1 MYEAFYGLR
10 DQPFRLTPDPSFMCM
25 TTHHQEALAG
35 LVYSV
40 CTRPGLTLL
49 TGDAGTG
56 KTTLLYTLLDL
67 LSKRR
72 YVTATCTNPV
82 LNREE
87 LYDLLITK
95 FGVVCASA
103 LKSRQLAGLE
113 DMFIRYRNDGRPAV
127 LIVDEAHR
135 LPMDLLEEIRLLLNM
150 ETPREKLLQ
159 IILAGQSELDDLLRL
174 PELRQLKQRVSAHC
188 RLRPLTSFEL
198 KEYVDHR
205 LSLAGLPGQT
215 LFPDAVVQRLHEYS
229 KGIPRLI
236 NNLCDATLQ
245 IGFATRTASIT
256 LTMVE
261 EAAKDL
267 DLTSRELLPDSRAT
281 ESVFSHASDEQRT
294 NGHAT
299 VFDSHAAV
307 EPRVPVASHSTRQ
320 KSVSFFAGLV
330 DRWK

>member
-1 MYEAFYGLR
+1 MYEAFYGLK

-56 KTTLLYTLLDL
+56 KTTLLYSLLDL

-82 LNREE
+82 MNREE
-87 LYDLLITK
+87 LYDLLLMK
-95 FGVVCASA
+95 FGVSCASS
-103 LKSRQLAGLE
+103 LKSRQLAALE
-113 DMFIRYRNDGRPAV
+113 ETFVRYRNDGRPAV

-135 LPMDLLEEIRLLLNM
+135 LPIDLLEEIRLLLNM

-159 IILAGQSELDDLLRL
+159 IILAGQSELDDLLRR
-174 PELRQLKQRVSAHC
+174 PDLRQLKQRVSAHC
-188 RLRPLTSFEL
+188 SLRPLSSSEV
-198 KEYVDHR
+198 KEYVNHR
-205 LSLAGLPGQT
+205 LGLAGLPEQT
-215 LFPDAVVQRLHEYS
+215 LFGDAVVQRVHQYT

-236 NNLCDATLQ
+236 NNLCDASLQ
-245 IGFATRTASIT
+245 IGFGTRTASIT
-256 LTMVE
+256 LSILE
-261 EAAKDL
+261 EAARDL
-267 DLTSRELLPDSRAT
+267 DLTPRDLLPDSRAT
-281 ESVFSHASDEQRT
+281 ENVSRQADEQRM
-294 NGHAT
+294 NGHAAL
-299 VFDSHAAV
+299 FDAHAV
-307 EPRVPVASHSTRQ
+307 EPRIPLASYASRQ

-330 DRWK
+330 DRWR

>member
-56 KTTLLYTLLDL
+56 KTTLLYSLLDL

-95 FGVVCASA
+95 FGVICASS
-103 LKSRQLAGLE
+103 LKSRQLAALE
-113 DMFIRYRNDGRPAV
+113 ETFVRYRNDGRPAV

-135 LPMDLLEEIRLLLNM
+135 LPMDLLEEIRLLLNI

-159 IILAGQSELDDLLRL
+159 IILAGQTELDDLLRQ
-174 PELRQLKQRVSAHC
+174 PELRQLKQRMSAHC
-188 RLRPLTSFEL
+188 RLRPLTSAEL

-205 LSLAGLPGQT
+205 LALAGLPGQT

-256 LTMVE
+256 LMIVE
-261 EAAKDL
+261 EAARDL
-267 DLTSRELLPDSRAT
+267 DLAPRDHLQLDPRAPENSFGRT
-281 ESVFSHASDEQRT
+281 EEQRT
-294 NGHAT
+294 NGHLS
-299 VFDSHAAV
+299 VFDEHPAP
-307 EPRVPVASHSTRQ
+307 EPRVPVTSYSTRQ

-330 DRWK
+330 DRWR

>member
-49 TGDAGTG
+49 TGDSGTG
-56 KTTLLYTLLDL
+56 KTTLLYSLLDL

-72 YVTATCTNPV
+72 YLTATCTNPL

-87 LYDLLITK
+87 LYDFLITK
-95 FGVVCASA
+95 FGVTCSST
-103 LKSRQLAGLE
+103 LKSRQLAALE
-113 DMFIRYRNDGRPAV
+113 DTFIRYRNDGRPAV

-135 LPMDLLEEIRLLLNM
+135 LPLDLLEEIRLLLNM

-188 RLRPLTSFEL
+188 RLTPLSCPEL

-205 LSLAGLPGQT
+205 LALAGMPEQT
-215 LFPDAVVQRLHEYS
+215 LFPEPVIQKIHEYS

-245 IGFATRTASIT
+245 IGFAMRTAPVT
-256 LTMVE
+256 LAIVE

-267 DLTSRELLPDSRAT
+267 DLSWRELQMDSPAGNI
-281 ESVFSHASDEQRT
+281 FSRIDEQRT
-294 NGHAT
+294 NGHTA
-299 VFDSHAAV
+299 VFDSHPAAD
-307 EPRVPVASHSTRQ
+307 PRVPLASYSSRQ
-320 KSVSFFAGLV
+320 KSFSFFAGLV